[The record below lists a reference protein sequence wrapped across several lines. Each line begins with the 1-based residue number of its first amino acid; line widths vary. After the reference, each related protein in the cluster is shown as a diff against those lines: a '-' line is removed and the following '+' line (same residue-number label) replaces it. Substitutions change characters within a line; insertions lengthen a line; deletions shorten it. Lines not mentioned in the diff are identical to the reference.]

1 MMYSVIKQVP
11 NMGVRLTDTFNLA
24 LTSVREHPL
33 RSFLT
38 LLGMII
44 GMSSFMIVLSILQ
57 GFNTYVDEKIAGIGS
72 NSFTVSRFSFAD
84 FGNSDAMAAARRR
97 NPDLDLDELDFIRRN
112 MRLVGQI
119 GAKAGGV
126 TREVR
131 YEGEALADVS
141 IAGVEPV
148 IGEIEMVDVANGR
161 YFSDSDNRNSLR
173 VAFIG
178 ADVQTK
184 LFPQGGAVG
193 SEINIGGL
201 PYKIIGV
208 QVAKGTVFGQS
219 QDNFILLPIRTFA
232 TGFGGLKF
240 NRAPTFSGT
249 PSSDSTMDLAVDEVR
264 TLLRIKRKLTTDD
277 KDNFGIS
284 TPDAISSIRNQIFG
298 TISTAILVVPAI
310 ALLVGAIVIMNIML
324 VSVTERTKE
333 IGIRKAVG
341 AREKD
346 ILRQFLFESAT
357 LSLIGGVIGLIV
369 AYLAGWMITKFVF
382 PTRIPWWSVVIS
394 IAVSAAVGIIAGLF
408 PATKAARLDP
418 IESMRFD

>member
-1 MMYSVIKQVP
+1 
-11 NMGVRLTDTFNLA
+11 
-24 LTSVREHPL
+24 
-33 RSFLT
+33 
-38 LLGMII
+38 
-44 GMSSFMIVLSILQ
+44 
-57 GFNTYVDEKIAGIGS
+57 
-72 NSFTVSRFSFAD
+72 
-84 FGNSDAMAAARRR
+84 
-97 NPDLDLDELDFIRRN
+97 
-112 MRLVGQI
+112 
-119 GAKAGGV
+119 
-126 TREVR
+126 
-131 YEGEALADVS
+131 
-141 IAGVEPV
+141 
-148 IGEIEMVDVANGR
+148 
-161 YFSDSDNRNSLR
+161 
-173 VAFIG
+173 
-178 ADVQTK
+178 
-184 LFPQGGAVG
+184 
-193 SEINIGGL
+193 
-201 PYKIIGV
+201 
-208 QVAKGTVFGQS
+208 
-219 QDNFILLPIRTFA
+219 
-232 TGFGGLKF
+232 
-240 NRAPTFSGT
+240 
-249 PSSDSTMDLAVDEVR
+249 MDLAVDEVR